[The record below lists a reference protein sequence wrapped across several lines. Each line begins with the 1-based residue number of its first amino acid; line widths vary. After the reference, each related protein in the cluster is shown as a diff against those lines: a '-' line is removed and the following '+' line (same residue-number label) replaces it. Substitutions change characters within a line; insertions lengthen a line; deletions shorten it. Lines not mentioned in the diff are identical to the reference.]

1 MARSGQCSR
10 FGGENDNLR
19 TVKRESVRGNDERRS
34 ENCEKEHSL
43 CYFLRGYH
51 LKVLRCFCR
60 FATAAPGVTK
70 KDRAH
75 FFTAKKTPR
84 QLYTSRIL
92 EKQHFFFNDPATTE
106 IYTLSL
112 HDALPI

>member
-10 FGGENDNLR
+10 FGGETDKLR

-34 ENCEKEHSL
+34 ENGEQEQPL
-43 CYFLRGYH
+43 CDCLRGYH
-51 LKVLRCFCR
+51 LKVPRCFGR
-60 FATAAPGVTK
+60 FATAAPGVTQ

-84 QLYTSRIL
+84 QLDTSRIL
-92 EKQHFFFNDPATTE
+92 EKQHQTRNRPE
-106 IYTLSL
+106 GG
-112 HDALPI
+112 